1 MKISKDIVVFDGVCA
16 LCNGVFKWLIENDKQ
31 EQFMYTN
38 FQSNYS
44 KENNL
49 RLNDINSVAVIKLNG
64 EWYLCN
70 DGTITKLDN
79 IENYLNYGYI
89 YLYVKQK

>member
-49 RLNDINSVAVIKLNG
+49 YSLESKQTNEYRL
-64 EWYLCN
+64 
-70 DGTITKLDN
+70 
-79 IENYLNYGYI
+79 
-89 YLYVKQK
+89 